1 MPFHIDNRPKTLN
14 EVIGN
19 EGVKESIKAVF
30 EQEDRPHTSLFIGP
44 SGCGKTTLARI
55 VARMI
60 GCSPD
65 DIQEYNSSN
74 TRGIDTIRE
83 IAQNSMY
90 APMSGKVK
98 VYLLDEVHRMT
109 KDAQNALLKLLEDT
123 PKHVYFLLC
132 TTDPEM
138 LIKAIRTRCMTFE
151 VKNLAAPQI
160 TALIEKTLKDCGEL
174 ENFSKKVIKT
184 IVKVADGCP
193 RQAMILL
200 DQVFNIL
207 DEDAAIEALNSATAT
222 AEVASIELC
231 RILLDSRTNRWA
243 DVRYILKSIQDE
255 PEKLRYGILGYLDAV
270 LMSDNCKDPAR
281 VCSLMDCFRESYMY
295 SGKAALHSDCYNASL
310 I

>member
-1 MPFHIDNRPKTLN
+1 MPFHIDYRPKTLD
-14 EVIGN
+14 EVVGN
-19 EGVKESIKAVF
+19 EGVKESLKAVF
-30 EQEDRPHTSLFIGP
+30 EQEDKPHASLFIGP

-55 VARMI
+55 IAKMI
-60 GCSPD
+60 GCAPE

-74 TRGIDTIRE
+74 TRGIDSIRE
-83 IAQNSMY
+83 IAQNSIY

-138 LIKAIRTRCMTFE
+138 LIKAIKTRCMTFE
-151 VKNLAAPQI
+151 VKQLAAPQL
-160 TALIEKTLKDCGEL
+160 TALVERTLKDCGEL

-200 DQVFNIL
+200 DQVYNIL
-207 DEDAAIEALNSATAT
+207 DEDAAVEALNSAVAA

-231 RILLDSRTNRWA
+231 RILLETRTNRW
-243 DVRYILKSIQDE
+243 DDIRFILKGIQEE

-270 LMSDNCKDPAR
+270 LMSDNCKDPQR
-281 VCSLMDCFRESYMY
+281 VVNLMDCFRESYMY
-295 SGKAALHSDCYNASL
+295 SGKSALHGDCYTASL